1 MKKSISILLCLA
13 MLAGLLTGCTAAGE
27 PGEYIPVGDQLV
39 QGDGEEQ
46 MQTEP
51 GENDEGF
58 AMAYNPAEA
67 LNPLSAADTTN
78 RLLFSLVYQGLFTTN
93 RDGEVIPILCKNY
106 TASSDLLIY
115 DFTIDPKATFSDGVP
130 VTPEDVVASL
140 KESMNHKYYG
150 RRLRFVN
157 VIEVTED
164 RNVRIYLLQ
173 PNGNL
178 PLLLDIPIVKATE
191 IESENPLGT
200 GPYKF
205 KGWGTHRTLV
215 RRDNWWCESD
225 DLKVNFPEI
234 SLVAAETAAEVRD
247 AFEFFG
253 ADLVCADP
261 GSDLYAEYRCDY
273 ELWDCDNGFF
283 VYLAINE
290 ESAVFQNA
298 EIRRAISRGIN
309 RDLLADKYY
318 RGFAKGA
325 ALPASPNSPF
335 YTPALAKQ
343 YDYDPTAYQ
352 AAMSTVKGY
361 SIKLLVNASDSL
373 RLRVA
378 QEIGRMLN
386 SSGLL
391 VEIDARTE
399 DYYYGALRNGE
410 YDMYLGQ
417 TKLSP
422 NMDLSVFFAE
432 NGPLN
437 YGGLDDVGMYTLCL
451 QAIENQGE
459 YYTLHQAVM
468 EDGYLCPV
476 VFRSYA
482 VYATRGILDD
492 LQPAR
497 DNVFCYSIGKRLTDA
512 YVVQG
517 S

>member
-1 MKKSISILLCLA
+1 MKKRMSILLCLA
-13 MLAGLLTGCTAAGE
+13 MLAGLLTGCVAAGT
-27 PGEYIPVGDQLV
+27 PKEYIPVGDQLV
-39 QGDGEEQ
+39 QEGEEVQ
-46 MQTEP
+46 QQVVSADPEADFTL
-51 GENDEGF
+51 
-58 AMAYNPAEA
+58 AYCPEES
-67 LNPLSAADTTN
+67 LNPLSSANTTN
-78 RLLFSLVYQGLFTTN
+78 RMLLSLVYQGLFTTN
-93 RDGEVIPILCKNY
+93 REGEVYPVLCKNY
-106 TASSDLLIY
+106 TASSDLTIY
-115 DFTIDPKATFSDGVP
+115 DFTIDPQATFSDGTP

-140 KESMNHKYYG
+140 KESMNHKYFG

-164 RNVRIYLLQ
+164 REVRIYLLE

-178 PLLLDIPIVKATE
+178 PLLLDIPIVKAAQV
-191 IESENPLGT
+191 ESENPVGS
-200 GPYKF
+200 GPYIL
-205 KGWGTHRTLV
+205 KGWGTHRSLV
-215 RRDNWWCESD
+215 RRDNWWCKSD
-225 DLKVNFPEI
+225 DLVVNYPEI
-234 SLVAAETAAEVRD
+234 SLVAANTAAEVRD

-273 ELWDCDNGFF
+273 ELWDCESGIF
-283 VYLAINE
+283 VYLGLND
-290 ESAVFQNA
+290 ESPVFQNA

-309 RDLLADKYY
+309 RDLLADKHY

-325 ALPASPNSPF
+325 ALPASPDSPF

-343 YDYDPTAYQ
+343 YDYDPTVYQ
-352 AAMSTVKGY
+352 ATMSTVKGY

-373 RLRVA
+373 RVRVA

-391 VEIDARTE
+391 VEVDAISE

-437 YGGLDDVGMYTLCL
+437 YGGMDDVGMYTMCT

-459 YYTLHQAVM
+459 YYALHQAVM
-468 EDGYLCPV
+468 DDGYLCPI

-482 VYATRGILDD
+482 IYATRGL
-492 LQPAR
+492 LKNLHPAR
-497 DNVFCYSIGKRLTDA
+497 DNVFSYTIGRSLTDA
-512 YVVQG
+512 YVIQG